1 MKVRHILG
9 ISGGKDSAA
18 LAIYLKDHAKSEMQK
33 IPEFIGALYRY
44 FNENPEDMPEDMQDI
59 AKRFSVERAVC
70 DYIAGMTDKYA
81 VEKYESLFVP
91 HSWNINI

>member
-1 MKVRHILG
+1 
-9 ISGGKDSAA
+9 
-18 LAIYLKDHAKSEMQK
+18 MQK
-33 IPEFIGALYRY
+33 IPEFISALYTY
-44 FNENPEDMPEDMQDI
+44 FMKNPDDMPKEIQDI

-81 VEKYESLFVP
+81 VEKYESIFVP